1 MKRSIAVV
9 TDTASRLCLFIN
21 SYHHQSIKD
30 LGECLNVVAY
40 SKDWVVEVAEKE
52 GEDFVVGIQ

>member
-40 SKDWVVEVAEKE
+40 SKD
-52 GEDFVVGIQ
+52 